1 MSTFVII
8 YQNWYGPYHSKN
20 YFFFQNFNE
29 CFVMFMNYFLICYA
43 DFVQDEET
51 RTTLGWAMI
60 GVVSF
65 NLAVNFGAILV
76 GALLKMCSKLRVK
89 YYMWLKAKL
98 KNSIREKRIKK
109 KE

>member
-1 MSTFVII
+1 
-8 YQNWYGPYHSKN
+8 
-20 YFFFQNFNE
+20 
-29 CFVMFMNYFLICYA
+29 MFMNYFLICYA

-89 YYMWLKAKL
+89 YYIWLKAKL